1 MKFMGAF
8 GPPGQLLLRTPNLC
22 AHILFLVSTWLL
34 LSSVKDMRLR
44 ICLFIIVNTNPFM
57 LDYFSMARG
66 YGLSMGFMAM
76 SLYFL
81 KEFME
86 NKKNNWLLHQSMA
99 LFGAILAVL
108 SNFSMLMYYF
118 GLCLV
123 MAIWILNMVLR
134 HGFTLKQFLQST
146 TCFLIAFLPIFL
158 YVLPKIWQL
167 KSAGAFY
174 YGGNQGFW
182 KDTVEPLF
190 EYTLYGKPH
199 IYYIARLLYILT
211 IITLITAAFQFGK
224 AFYLN
229 KIEMIENEASFYSI
243 FIIMTLCAGSS
254 VLNHYLF
261 GVPFLEAR
269 TALFLLVLF
278 NLMAAL
284 LLNRLFEIN
293 RKWIWAGYFF
303 CFAAALN
310 LIICASGT
318 EFLMFRT
325 PADLVIQDIEKEHVK
340 NSTAAPVRVS
350 SIWIYGQSV
359 AFYQVSHNDIW
370 MSVDKDGKDSTA
382 DYFVSGYGEINSLNK
397 KGYLVFR
404 KYHNFNAVL
413 LKKQVQM

>member
-1 MKFMGAF
+1 MKYKTGNVLFLIVSAILLFYTLYRAAHVCFTYDESRSYFEFSRIPVYFIFKFPFPDANNHVLNSVLMKFMGAF

-174 YGGNQGFW
+174 YGGNQGF
-182 KDTVEPLF
+182 
-190 EYTLYGKPH
+190 
-199 IYYIARLLYILT
+199 
-211 IITLITAAFQFGK
+211 
-224 AFYLN
+224 
-229 KIEMIENEASFYSI
+229 
-243 FIIMTLCAGSS
+243 
-254 VLNHYLF
+254 
-261 GVPFLEAR
+261 
-269 TALFLLVLF
+269 
-278 NLMAAL
+278 
-284 LLNRLFEIN
+284 
-293 RKWIWAGYFF
+293 
-303 CFAAALN
+303 
-310 LIICASGT
+310 
-318 EFLMFRT
+318 
-325 PADLVIQDIEKEHVK
+325 
-340 NSTAAPVRVS
+340 
-350 SIWIYGQSV
+350 
-359 AFYQVSHNDIW
+359 
-370 MSVDKDGKDSTA
+370 
-382 DYFVSGYGEINSLNK
+382 
-397 KGYLVFR
+397 
-404 KYHNFNAVL
+404 
-413 LKKQVQM
+413 